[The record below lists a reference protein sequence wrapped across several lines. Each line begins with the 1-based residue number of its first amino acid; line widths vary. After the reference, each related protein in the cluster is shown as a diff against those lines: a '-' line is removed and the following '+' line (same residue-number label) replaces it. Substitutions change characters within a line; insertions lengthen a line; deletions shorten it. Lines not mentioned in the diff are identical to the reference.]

1 VPDAPRGNE
10 LLLILAMA
18 TTGRVH
24 ERLATG
30 FALEDR
36 GKPGVPA

>member
-1 VPDAPRGNE
+1 
-10 LLLILAMA
+10 MA

-24 ERLATG
+24 ARLASG
-30 FALEDR
+30 FSLDDR

>member
-1 VPDAPRGNE
+1 
-10 LLLILAMA
+10 MA